1 MIEQLKVIQYELR
14 TTEKYLSGI
23 IQNEWMKDHPHSM
36 YNDKQAIK
44 DIIKNLRK
52 RQRVLNTKIKGL
64 EGSK

>member
-1 MIEQLKVIQYELR
+1 MIDKLKLRQYNLR
-14 TTEKYLSGI
+14 DTEKYLFSI
-23 IQNEWMKDHPHSM
+23 IKNEWMKDHPHFM

-64 EGSK
+64 EGNK

>member
-1 MIEQLKVIQYELR
+1 MIDKLKIIQYTLR
-14 TTEKYLSGI
+14 DTEKYLFGI
-23 IQNEWMKDHPHSM
+23 IQNEWMKAHPHFM

-52 RQRVLNTKIKGL
+52 RQRVLSTQIKGL